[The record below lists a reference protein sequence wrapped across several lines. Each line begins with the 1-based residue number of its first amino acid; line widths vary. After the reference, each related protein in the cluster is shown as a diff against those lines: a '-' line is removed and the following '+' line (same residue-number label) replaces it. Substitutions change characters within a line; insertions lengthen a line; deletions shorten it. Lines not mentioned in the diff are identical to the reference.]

1 MKPKYKILFTRTA
14 YADLHGIYKYIREEL
29 LNINSAITIVSEIE
43 ERIDILKEFPLTGSP
58 VQEAILASMGYR
70 KLIIH
75 DYVALYTVDEQQKEV
90 RIIRIIYGKRDYQE
104 LL

>member
-1 MKPKYKILFTRTA
+1 LKPKYKILFTRKA
-14 YADLHGIYKYIREEL
+14 HEDLRSIYKYIREEL
-29 LNINSAITIVSEIE
+29 LNINSAIKIVREIE
-43 ERIDILKEFPLTGSP
+43 KRIGVLKEFPLTGSL
-58 VQEAILASMGYR
+58 VQETILEAKGYR

-75 DYVALYTVDEQQKEV
+75 EYIALYTVDEQKKEV